1 MSILVIAEHD
11 NNNLK
16 GSTLNTVS
24 AASNLSGDV
33 TLLIAGLNIDNVVLE
48 AQSIDGVS
56 KILKCD
62 SETYGNAVAED
73 LSSLIPGFFEGVVVI
88 NNFLCK
94 ICCIFLHEQYY
105 LGSIFFQNQV

>member
-33 TLLIAGLNIDNVVLE
+33 SLLIAGLNIDNVVLE
-48 AQSIDGVS
+48 AQSLDGVS
-56 KILKCD
+56 KILNAIVRLMLMLSPK
-62 SETYGNAVAED
+62 TY
-73 LSSLIPGFFEGVVVI
+73 
-88 NNFLCK
+88 
-94 ICCIFLHEQYY
+94 HH
-105 LGSIFFQNQV
+105 